1 MYSQL
6 LAYFQAKYK
15 LIGYLVTIVGGY
27 LVIATGTA
35 QAKTGSIDPD
45 SDLFDLDNISP
56 SQLFGKSTIDPD
68 ADRFDFDSDS
78 ISSSQLFSKASIEPN
93 TDRFDFDSDNI
104 SSIQLFSK
112 ATTKRIAKPAAIVKF
127 PVVPQIAQIIDPAAI
142 EISLPIQISLPQSE
156 ALPPQSTTRPLNS
169 ILTPEL
175 IQAPNNTSA
184 VPATNA
190 PTPPRSNSTTQDPR
204 FILPPQVLDPNQ
216 VDPFSTQFVLNG
228 DRISHLTS
236 TVAKSGFE
244 SGNFRTSDL
253 NFNIY
258 QLIRADSI
266 QSVTRDIVVRVNSK
280 LESVGV
286 RSVAQQQDIAVSV
299 SKPQTLLGVRE
310 QVSLDADCLDGSGRT
325 CTYLPGLKIDESTLN
340 RQLQPTGAKITSQ
353 FGDVISP
360 ASVTAIRQP
369 DFQSGANG
377 QDFGIDLTIPAIGL
391 VTTPWSANPILTG
404 NRREDLN
411 STVAVNYTRMNQD
424 FATNGVEST
433 LGRTTRSI
441 NYIHHDRNQLL
452 NLAVLAL
459 GQVLPEFQPSIAS
472 GKPGTRI
479 VVNPNLYRAAN
490 AVRIPENSQ
499 TVYQTGMGY
508 AVSRGQDPKIPP
520 AASHQAIWV
529 GLSPVVDRELVRD
542 YYYAT
547 RRAPQIVSQG
557 GGEGGGLPVAVNLN
571 DFGFNSSGLQNA
583 YGQGY
588 VTVYNRDVDRVDV
601 ETIRQ
606 RTDYYPHIS
615 FSGTSLTEN
624 TLWRYYTGAIVN
636 LNLGS
641 PAKSD
646 QNIKAYVG
654 TDYSVV
660 NPQGLSFSV
669 GGVGYLNPDPEYST
683 QLFANATH
691 SIGLGSNPRHHLVVG
706 FNANYILDGATTI
719 QSLPIRSA
727 QSFVN
732 TGLTVNLGDIS
743 FGGTQLIG
751 NILPESTSSKTIF
764 NVGWKITNRLNLGAF
779 YTAADQNIS
788 TNPYGASL
796 SLALDPSSNSSLYLG
811 WNAAEIDFRR
821 TLGATS
827 NIYRDNTF
835 SLSVRHEF

>member
-1 MYSQL
+1 MYSHF
-6 LAYFQAKYK
+6 LAYFQTKYK
-15 LIGYLVTIVGGY
+15 LIIYSIVIVGGY
-27 LVIATGTA
+27 IAIASGTA
-35 QAKTGSIDPD
+35 QAKTGSIEPD
-45 SDLFDLDNISP
+45 SDLFDSDRISP
-56 SQLFGKSTIDPD
+56 SQLFSRTTTKIITKSKE
-68 ADRFDFDSDS
+68 S
-78 ISSSQLFSKASIEPN
+78 IQPPAEPKIAQVNNPASI
-93 TDRFDFDSDNI
+93 
-104 SSIQLFSK
+104 Q
-112 ATTKRIAKPAAIVKF
+112 
-127 PVVPQIAQIIDPAAI
+127 
-142 EISLPIQISLPQSE
+142 ISLPIQISPPKSVELQ
-156 ALPPQSTTRPLNS
+156 PQSTTSPLNS

-175 IQAPNNTSA
+175 ILAPNNTSA

-190 PTPPRSNSTTQDPR
+190 PTAPKPASTTQDPR
-204 FILPPQVLDPNQ
+204 FILPPQVLDPKT

-228 DRISHLTS
+228 DRISHFTS
-236 TVAKSGFE
+236 TVAKSGYE

-266 QSVTRDIVVRVNSK
+266 QSVTSDSVVRVNSK

-286 RSVAQQQDIAVSV
+286 RSLAQKQDITVSV

-310 QVSLDADCLDGSGRT
+310 QVSLDADCIDGSGRT
-325 CTYLPGLKIDESTLN
+325 CTYLPGIKIDESTLN
-340 RQLQPTGAKITSQ
+340 HQLQPTSTKITSQ

-360 ASVTAIRQP
+360 ESVAAIRQSG
-369 DFQSGANG
+369 FQAGVNG
-377 QDFGIDLTIPAIGL
+377 REFGIDLTIPAIGL
-391 VTTPWSANPILTG
+391 VTTSWSENPILTG
-404 NRREDLN
+404 SRREDLN

-424 FATNGVEST
+424 FATNGVESI

-441 NYIHHDRNQLL
+441 NYIDRDRNQLL

-459 GQVLPEFQPSIAS
+459 GQVLPEFQPRIAP
-472 GKPGTRI
+472 GKTGARI
-479 VVNPNLYRAAN
+479 VVNPNRAAN
-490 AVRIPENSQ
+490 AIRIPEHSQ

-508 AVSRGQDPKIPP
+508 AISQGQDPRIPP
-520 AASHQAIWV
+520 AASHQAIWI
-529 GLSPVVDRELVRD
+529 GLSPVVDRELLKD
-542 YYYAT
+542 YYYVT
-547 RRAPQIVSQG
+547 RNAPQIVNSG
-557 GGEGGGLPVAVNLN
+557 GGEGGGIPVAVNLN
-571 DFGFNSSGLQNA
+571 DFGFNSGGLQNA

-615 FSGTSLTEN
+615 FSGTNLTEN
-624 TLWRYYTGAIVN
+624 TLWRYYTGAIIN
-636 LNLGS
+636 LNVAS
-641 PAKSD
+641 PSKSD

-660 NPQGLSFSV
+660 NPQGLSFSI
-669 GGVGYLNPDPEYST
+669 GGIGYLNPDPEYFT
-683 QLFANATH
+683 QIFANATH
-691 SIGLGSNPRHHLVVG
+691 SIGLGANIRNNLVVG
-706 FNANYILDGATTI
+706 LNANYIIDGATTI

-732 TGLTVNLGDIS
+732 AGLTINFGDIS
-743 FGGTQLIG
+743 FGGTQFIG
-751 NILPESTSSKTIF
+751 NLLPDSTSNKTIV
-764 NVGWKITNRLNLGAF
+764 NVGWKINNRLNLGAF

-796 SLALDPSSNSSLYLG
+796 SFTLDSRSNSSLSLG

-835 SLSVRHEF
+835 SLSVRHGF